1 MFKLFFHHFSFCMP
15 PFFRYFYFI
24 VPTSLDMDLKK
35 IFGILLTS
43 SNTEANILINAIKVI
58 IELCMYVHSKHL
70 IKKESD
76 I

>member
-1 MFKLFFHHFSFCMP
+1 MGLQ
-15 PFFRYFYFI
+15 
-24 VPTSLDMDLKK
+24 K

-58 IELCMYVHSKHL
+58 IELCMYVYSKHV

-76 I
+76 YSTFEDDL